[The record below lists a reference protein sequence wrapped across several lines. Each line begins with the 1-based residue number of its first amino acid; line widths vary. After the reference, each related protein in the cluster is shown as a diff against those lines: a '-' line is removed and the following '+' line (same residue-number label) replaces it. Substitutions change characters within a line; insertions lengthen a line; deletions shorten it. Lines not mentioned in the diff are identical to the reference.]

1 MTRSYKGALKMLIG
15 QDPNRWKRFMVS
27 FVLFLIIAGMVM
39 SNSMILQVLDSVF
52 QALFGPNPNHTPNMT
67 YHLMV
72 VVAFLGSPKMDIVW
86 MLIITFFLWGFK
98 YKVPALWAWMTLIV
112 GDLLSLI
119 IKYVVKRDRPLQHLS
134 HDKGYSFPS
143 GHVVSFFLIAAV
155 LFLIVVPLIKKSAVR
170 VICQLLLILAVFL
183 VAVSRIYL
191 YAHYPF
197 DTVGAMLLT
206 YAWLQISE
214 TLYLTFAGDVKN
226 RWKMT
231 SNSKL

>member
-1 MTRSYKGALKMLIG
+1 M
-15 QDPNRWKRFMVS
+15 
-27 FVLFLIIAGMVM
+27 
-39 SNSMILQVLDSVF
+39 
-52 QALFGPNPNHTPNMT
+52 
-67 YHLMV
+67 
-72 VVAFLGSPKMDIVW
+72 
-86 MLIITFFLWGFK
+86 
-98 YKVPALWAWMTLIV
+98 
-112 GDLLSLI
+112 
-119 IKYVVKRDRPLQHLS
+119 
-134 HDKGYSFPS
+134 
-143 GHVVSFFLIAAV
+143 AAV
-155 LFLIVVPLIKKSAVR
+155 LFLIVVPLIKKAAVR

-197 DTVGAMLLT
+197 DTVGAMLLA